1 MSFSEQ
7 SENKITQRFATEDQ
21 ESNETAQ
28 LNEIDYE
35 QQQKQKQK
43 ILMNELLFSYDEGQL
58 SEEIDD
64 QQEQNYPQIQFKK
77 PNLKFPQNKVRNK
90 NQKKKGKSASLDVIK
105 SEESSSDA
113 EEKNSPFQRRNS
125 LQDINIA
132 QPKIQFMKEFELE
145 MKEGDSM
152 PQSENDQSEG
162 KYEQNNHSFQDDL
175 ENSQIL
181 NLKRKQSK
189 KIFNS
194 SDSSTSS
201 SDERR
206 EHGGGIHNK
215 KQYYLLRQNVKET
228 VNYFLGQARGVQ
240 STPKTNKM
248 LSKDGSSRYLDP
260 MNIIFFF
267 EYFLVKG
274 QQENMEI
281 LHNLVKKITEKDIKL
296 LQKWKLYDDS
306 DEIKQDIWN
315 GINQISSVQFS
326 DKIQLG
332 TMINNLF
339 VGNIQ
344 HIFESSVVFSCLEE
358 FKEIQDIL
366 ETKLN
371 CKYSFVL
378 KKEIIEILL
387 NLENEKYIKI
397 IYEGN
402 FVIDDELSQDFLQ
415 IFQSNFSPEK
425 IQNKLTLSSEIM
437 VFYYSV
443 ELLSPQMIRYIISLE
458 DNQNVLR
465 QILHYFILYHLNQS
479 AKETFQ
485 KLLQKKE
492 DMENEIVQLCLQSS
506 NFAFLYTYYDITRTK
521 VSGWLED
528 GEYQKILIKA
538 LGRSTG
544 MNFQALLFFIR
555 KVKLWSQK
563 NLIHLLAETLSERL
577 DSSQNDNH
585 FLFTFSNPFKI
596 IVLILEILNQLFQNE
611 TFHKNILERTQAKF
625 NVFATTLIK
634 QSQDEEQMRRLL
646 IDWDLEGRKLL
657 YIIYENSLSKILTQM
672 NVQGVIDN
680 AWNGNANST
689 INIFNSFSVCQNLFY
704 SLSNKFLKD
713 KEKIYFSLNKL
724 YQKEDFMARQSIW
737 IKQIKFR
744 YFSDQILIFIL
755 NSLLLAYFLVLFPTF
770 TQGFMPISDSPD
782 VINQTIQQIQNQF
795 SSGWI
800 ILLILISANYPLNAI
815 SNLIFLKQFEKN
827 AFFTKMQI
835 FEFLYGIVAIYF
847 IIFIYTMQNYSFQDA
862 QSTMVALLNIMTI
875 FAIMR
880 NLTCLTVTKTFG
892 PVFQAGYV
900 IVVEVS
906 KFMTIFV
913 TYLLLFTII
922 GLILF
927 NQLPSGRFVSFDK
940 AYNFLVEAMFGQ
952 FQFAQFS
959 SVYPAAGYLYM
970 MAYLYIYGIVL
981 MNALVAILT
990 FNFEN
995 KNRQSKMLH
1004 YEHTIFHIRQGN
1016 YIQKHGCLIL
1026 LPFIIKFAI
1035 LPYLFLKQVF
1045 SSKSAFLKS
1054 VQKFYINLSYSPF
1067 LLLTIFVCLTVNF
1080 LLTPLAYF
1088 QHMYQISK
1096 QVCKKTLPSNVLLK
1110 WMLLGLYI
1118 ILKQTFF
1125 EDLKEFY
1132 LYMCAEHSCQD
1143 KENQLQKKIVYDST
1157 MRKIFQ
1163 TINTMY
1169 INGVTYCTISEL
1181 FSQIKEDFQN
1191 YTKQIGKESCVD
1203 EQTISGVHLL
1213 KRQNLPS
1220 QSPNIEVQLKK
1231 KPSSTPLQLHLLQK
1245 KNSVGTNVQRID
1257 KINVKLVF
1265 QGISELEED
1274 CVYFYE
1280 YFERFCFKDIARN
1293 EEQRD
1298 QVLNLYNILKLH
1310 ENYNTSQLK
1319 TIIHT
1324 ELYQAVKLT

>member
-7 SENKITQRFATEDQ
+7 NQHKIIQRFATEDQ

-28 LNEIDYE
+28 LNEKDYE

-58 SEEIDD
+58 SEEIDEQQD
-64 QQEQNYPQIQFKK
+64 QHYRQIQFKK
-77 PNLKFPQNKVRNK
+77 PNLKFPHSKVSIK
-90 NQKKKGKSASLDVIK
+90 NQKKNGKSAFLDIIK
-105 SEESSSDA
+105 SEESYSDV
-113 EEKNSPFQRRNS
+113 EDKKSPFQRRNS
-125 LQDINIA
+125 LQNINVV
-132 QPKIQFMKEFELE
+132 QPKILFMKDFELE
-145 MKEGDSM
+145 IKEGDSM
-152 PQSENDQSEG
+152 PQSENDQSEE
-162 KYEQNNHSFQDDL
+162 KHEQNNHSFEDDL
-175 ENSQIL
+175 ENSQIQ
-181 NLKRKQSK
+181 NLKKKQIK

-194 SDSSTSS
+194 SDSNTSS
-201 SDERR
+201 SDEKG
-206 EHGGGIHNK
+206 EHGGVHNK
-215 KQYYLLRQNVKET
+215 KYYYLMRLNVKET
-228 VNYFLGQARGVQ
+228 VNYFLGLARGIQ
-240 STPKTNKM
+240 STLKTNKM
-248 LSKDGSSRYLDP
+248 ISKEESNWYLDP

-267 EYFLVKG
+267 EYFLVKN
-274 QQENMEI
+274 QQENLEI
-281 LHNLVKKITEKDIKL
+281 LHNLAKKITDKEIKL
-296 LQKWKLYDDS
+296 LQKWKLYDDC
-306 DEIKQDIWN
+306 DEIRQDIWEN
-315 GINQISSVQFS
+315 INQISSVEFS
-326 DKIQLG
+326 DKMKLG
-332 TMINNLF
+332 TIINNLF
-339 VGNIQ
+339 IDNIQ
-344 HIFESSVVFSCLEE
+344 HIFESSVVFSYLEE
-358 FKEIQDIL
+358 FKEIQDFVDA
-366 ETKLN
+366 KLN
-371 CKYSFVL
+371 CKHSFII

-387 NLENEKYIKI
+387 NLENEKYVKI

-402 FVIDDELSQDFLQ
+402 FVIDDELSQDFLL

-443 ELLSPQMIRYIISLE
+443 ELLSPRMIRYIISLE
-458 DNQNVLR
+458 DDQNVLK

-485 KLLQKKE
+485 KLLQQNQE
-492 DMENEIVQLCLQSS
+492 MENEIVQLCLQSS
-506 NFAFLYTYYDITRTK
+506 NYSFLYTYYEITRTK
-521 VSGWLED
+521 ISGWLED
-528 GEYQKILIKA
+528 GDYQKLLIKA

-585 FLFTFSNPFKI
+585 FLFSFSNPFKI
-596 IVLILEILNQLFQNE
+596 IILILEILNQLFQNE
-611 TFHKNILERTQAKF
+611 TFHKNILERTSGKYT
-625 NVFATTLIK
+625 VFATTLIK
-634 QSQDEEQMRRLL
+634 QSQDEEQMRRVL

-657 YIIYENSLSKILTQM
+657 YIIYENSLSKIIILT

-689 INIFNSFSVCQNLFY
+689 INIFNTFSICQNLFY
-704 SLSNKFLKD
+704 SLPNKFLKD
-713 KEKIYFSLNKL
+713 KEKLHFSLSKL
-724 YQKEDFMARQSIW
+724 YQKEDFMGRKGIW

-744 YFSDQILIFIL
+744 YFVDQILIFFV
-755 NSLLLAYFLVLFPTF
+755 NSLLLVYFLLLFSTF
-770 TQGFMPISDSPD
+770 TQGFMPVNSSPD
-782 VINQTIQQIQNQF
+782 VVNQTIQQIQDQF

-800 ILLILISANYPLNAI
+800 ILLFLISANFPLNAI

-835 FEFLYGIVAIYF
+835 FELAYGLVAIYF
-847 IIFIYTMQNYSFQDA
+847 IIFIFTMQNYSYQDA
-862 QSTMVALLNIMTI
+862 QNIMIVLLNILTV

-906 KFMTIFV
+906 KFMTIFI
-913 TYLLLFTII
+913 TYLLLFAII
-922 GLILF
+922 GLILL
-927 NQLPSGRFVSFDK
+927 NRIPSGKFVSFDK
-940 AYNFLVEAMFGQ
+940 AFNFLVEAMFAQ
-952 FQFAQFS
+952 FQFALFS
-959 SVYPAAGYLYM
+959 EVYPTAGYLYM
-970 MAYLYIYGIVL
+970 MAYLYVYGIVL

-1004 YEHTIFHIRQGN
+1004 YQHTIFHIRQGN

-1026 LPFIIKFAI
+1026 PPFIIKFAI
-1035 LPYLFLKQVF
+1035 LPYIFLKQIF
-1045 SSKSAFLKS
+1045 SSKSAFMKS
-1054 VQKFYINLSYSPF
+1054 IQKFYINLSYSPF
-1067 LLLTIFVCLTVNF
+1067 VLFSIFVCLTINL
-1080 LLTPLAYF
+1080 LLTPLAYL
-1088 QHMYQISK
+1088 QHMYHISK
-1096 QVCKKTLPSNVLLK
+1096 QVYKKTLPSSVLFK
-1110 WMLLGLYI
+1110 WMILGLYI
-1118 ILKQTFF
+1118 ILKQLFF

-1132 LYMCAEHSCQD
+1132 QYMCAEHSCQD
-1143 KENQLQKKIVYDST
+1143 KENLLQKKIVYDNT
-1157 MRKIFQ
+1157 MKKIFQ
-1163 TINTMY
+1163 TINNMY
-1169 INGVTYCTISEL
+1169 TNGVNYCTISEL
-1181 FSQIKEDFQN
+1181 FNQIKEDFQSQTN
-1191 YTKQIGKESCVD
+1191 QTGKESCVD

-1220 QSPNIEVQLKK
+1220 QSPNIDMQLKK

-1257 KINVKLVF
+1257 KINVKLIF

-1274 CVYFYE
+1274 SVYFYE
-1280 YFERFCFKDIARN
+1280 YFERFCFKDIVRN

-1319 TIIHT
+1319 TIIHR